1 MSEAAEGDWMGV
13 GGQESV
19 RLLFYALLSRTN
31 FIFDSTCDF
40 CASLPQAYL
49 GAFGHGGG
57 RLPGHVHCKA
67 NGCLCLQVRWLSP
80 FWPLPVFWPLPTTTN
95 YITIYSE
102 LETKKITRAKGC
114 SGIATTRPSVKTE
127 SLRLVA
133 IDIRYISSRVS
144 SSYVTSFTQQRH
156 AR

>member
-19 RLLFYALLSRTN
+19 RLLFYALLSRSN
-31 FIFDSTCDF
+31 FIFASTCDF

-67 NGCLCLQVRWLSP
+67 NGCLCLQVHLSP
-80 FWPLPVFWPLPTTTN
+80 PRPLSPASFPPKNVSIDTL
-95 YITIYSE
+95 
-102 LETKKITRAKGC
+102 TKGIGPGQPAGAGATRTRGKMGTPKQRVRKGA
-114 SGIATTRPSVKTE
+114 GA
-127 SLRLVA
+127 
-133 IDIRYISSRVS
+133 YG
-144 SSYVTSFTQQRH
+144 YG
-156 AR
+156 